1 MKRRISSLFAG
12 LCTILLAAG
21 FTVTFALA
29 WKKGITAG
37 INSLVGFFLS
47 IALAPIFHELGH
59 VIFAKIA
66 NMETVYVK
74 CFCFKISVKNGK
86 RRFSF
91 ASPFAPD
98 QTQTIP
104 KKGGNMQS
112 RAGLYTLGG
121 MIVEGIT
128 LIVVVTLALL
138 WSITG
143 FKNVA
148 FLFWGLVPYMAY
160 LFLFNLAPA
169 EYPLGKTDMAIYLGI
184 KRGGDVEKNMLS
196 AMEIQGELYEG
207 KSYAQIP
214 KDLYFDTPQLREDEP
229 LFLIM
234 LDLRYRYFLET
245 DDMKNATVALNR
257 LAQLQ
262 GYLSDEEVENVAAEL
277 VYLHSIRGEL
287 DLAEES
293 SKLCRNLLMQDT
305 LTAKR
310 ILLAFSL
317 ASGTTDAIEPLQRQ
331 AKKAAKTERILGVRK
346 FEEKLISRIL
356 QA

>member
-1 MKRRISSLFAG
+1 MKRRHSSLFAG
-12 LCTILLAAG
+12 ICTILLAVG
-21 FTVTFALA
+21 FTVTFAFS

-37 INSLVGFFLS
+37 VNSLVGFFLS

-74 CFCFKISVKNGK
+74 CFCFKFSVKNGK

-104 KKGGNMQS
+104 KKGGDMKS
-112 RAGLYTLGG
+112 RAALYTLGG
-121 MIVEGIT
+121 LIVEGII
-128 LIVVVTLALL
+128 LVAVVALAVI
-138 WSITG
+138 WTIAG
-143 FKNVA
+143 FENVS
-148 FLFWGLVPYMAY
+148 FLFWGLVPYMTY
-160 LFLFNLAPA
+160 LFLFNVVPA
-169 EYPLGKTDMAIYLGI
+169 EYPLGKTDMAIYQGI
-184 KRGGDVEKNMLS
+184 KHGGDVEKNILS

-207 KSYAQIP
+207 KSYAQINEE
-214 KDLYFDTPQLREDEP
+214 LYFDLPQLCEDEP
-229 LFLIM
+229 IFLVM
-234 LDLRYRYFLET
+234 LDLRYHYYLEKG
-245 DDMKNATVALNR
+245 DMKNATLTLNR

-262 GYLSDEEVENVAAEL
+262 GYLSDEEVEKVAAEL

-310 ILLAFSL
+310 ILLAFSF
-317 ASGTTDAIEPLQRQ
+317 ANGTMDAIEPLQRQ
-331 AKKAAKTERILGVRK
+331 ASAVAKTERILGVRI
-346 FEEKLISRIL
+346 FEEKLISRMD
-356 QA
+356 